1 MFFSQIYVFRCN
13 IRNSLN
19 ATGRLGVCGIGYLK
33 NFYLQKLKEIERIIS
48 FDVPAQWLA
57 VDIYGGYIGGGL
69 SVFELVYREA
79 SAKPDFSGNMSVSCY
94 F

>member
-1 MFFSQIYVFRCN
+1 M
-13 IRNSLN
+13 N

-33 NFYLQKLKEIERIIS
+33 NFDLQKLKEIERIIS

-57 VDIYGGYIGGGL
+57 VDIYGSYDADGL
-69 SVFELVYREA
+69 PVFEIVYREVPE
-79 SAKPDFSGNMSVSCY
+79 KPGFSGDMSVNYC